1 MVGRRKDDFPGLQP
15 DGSFFGPEPGEVADE
30 APPPPPVG
38 PSMFGDD
45 PAPKAEPVEASDSKE
60 AQAAVTPPPV
70 PDVMAHP
77 AKAAAKLASARL
89 ATATTTDTTESDDV
103 PPTPPA
109 SQAAVAE
116 VPPGAA
122 TTYKV
127 IALKYRPQT
136 FDDLVGQSHIKEAL
150 TNAIRQ
156 DKVAH
161 AFLFSGSR
169 GTGKTTSARI
179 FAKALNCLSQRGPT
193 PDPCGV
199 CVACREIAESRD
211 LDVLEIDGAS
221 NNGIEQIRELR
232 GSIDNKPARDRFK
245 VVIIDEVHM
254 LSTAAFN
261 ALLKT
266 LEEPPSHVKFIF
278 ATTDPHKVPET
289 IHSRCQHYDF
299 RRLSAT
305 EIAGCLR
312 EIAEKEGV
320 TTDGGVFESI
330 AAICEGGMR
339 DAQSKLDQ
347 LIAFRGTHLT
357 VADLEQ
363 VFGLVSREGLLRLI
377 QSTRKRDVAAVFAF
391 IEDAFSQGKD
401 LGALVAALTRLYR
414 DLMVI
419 RACGGDFTGLDLL
432 PSEKALLPDEARQWP
447 QDALML
453 AVDLLSACGARL
465 KTAEFPRFVLESSM
479 LKLCDLGSLRPM
491 EDLIAGIDAVL
502 RGGVAGVA
510 LAGMGPSAAQPP
522 RPYAAPAREA
532 GPSLLPPRE
541 SAQRAEP
548 RRDEPRREE
557 PRREEPA
564 RDVRGP
570 QGRREVESDGLE
582 RFAPP
587 PAGASGGGAGARG
600 PARPAKQLPPAME
613 NAVRLVREVFPPEGG
628 GR

>member
-1 MVGRRKDDFPGLQP
+1 MALFGSEQGDGGVFGGDAEP
-15 DGSFFGPEPGEVADE
+15 DGMDQVE
-30 APPPPPVG
+30 APSG
-38 PSMFGDD
+38 PSMFGSEPAA
-45 PAPKAEPVEASDSKE
+45 PAPTKNLMDQQGRGEASGGK
-60 AQAAVTPPPV
+60 ALPNKAVEPE
-70 PDVMAHP
+70 
-77 AKAAAKLASARL
+77 
-89 ATATTTDTTESDDV
+89 TAGGS
-103 PPTPPA
+103 
-109 SQAAVAE
+109 
-116 VPPGAA
+116 
-122 TTYKV
+122 YKV

-156 DKVAH
+156 NKVAH

-179 FAKALNCLSQRGPT
+179 FAKALNCLAGSTPT
-193 PDPCGV
+193 PDPCGQ

-232 GSIDNKPARDRFK
+232 GSIDNKPARDRYK

-266 LEEPPSHVKFIF
+266 LEEPPNHVKFIF

-299 RRLSAT
+299 RRLSAA

-312 EIAEKEGV
+312 DIADREGV

-347 LIAFRGTHLT
+347 LIAFRGNHLSVT
-357 VADLEQ
+357 DLEQ

-377 QSTRKRDVAAVFAF
+377 QAARRRDVAAVFRF
-391 IEDAFSQGKD
+391 VEDAFSQGKD
-401 LGALVAALTRLYR
+401 LGALVASLTRLYR
-414 DLMVI
+414 DLMII
-419 RACGGDFTGLDLL
+419 RACGHDFSGLDLL
-432 PSEKALLPDEARQWP
+432 PSEKALLPDEARQWE

-465 KTAEFPRFVLESSM
+465 KTAEFPRFVLESSL
-479 LKLCDLGSLRPM
+479 LKLCDLGALRPIG
-491 EDLIAGIDAVL
+491 DLVSAVDTIL
-502 RGGVAGVA
+502 R
-510 LAGMGPSAAQPP
+510 
-522 RPYAAPAREA
+522 
-532 GPSLLPPRE
+532 
-541 SAQRAEP
+541 
-548 RRDEPRREE
+548 
-557 PRREEPA
+557 
-564 RDVRGP
+564 
-570 QGRREVESDGLE
+570 
-582 RFAPP
+582 
-587 PAGASGGGAGARG
+587 SGGGGQTPAV
-600 PARPAKQLPPAME
+600 PARNPTPPPPPHRAPEPVRPSQPPAPTRPTAPTQAARRAPDPDETGESGNEETGDEDLSRFTPPPPSARREPDAEAARKAKPRPPVVE
-613 NAVRLVREVFPPEGG
+613 NAISLVREVFKPEK
-628 GR
+628 